1 MGGCLC
7 FLVSSEL
14 LTGDAVTFTSPW
26 MSYVKR
32 FFFSSCTKPLE
43 STRFVWGRE
52 FDGSG
57 AVIFNQNNRRHC
69 RVPVRTCACFVWPY
83 RAMAVSRGYEADE
96 EKDWV
101 LDSLDR

>member
-69 RVPVRTCACFVWPY
+69 RCARVRASSGRPY
-83 RAMAVSRGYEADE
+83 RVMAVSRGYEADE